1 MPEETMENKQTE
13 TGTKKRRV
21 LAGSIGDCVHSLGVE
36 TFAEWMEDRGEG
48 FMAVKLG
55 PAVPIEDVVNK
66 IRESRPEVVAISMR
80 LGDLHVDKLISEFIE
95 KIAQYRLLPR
105 ESGIR
110 YAFGGLRPAAN
121 LVRAMTGLPV
131 QEDKFSPPAD
141 RHYDLDE
148 IAENY
153 GDIDAFQGFFAL
165 VVDDYITMEE
175 LEAFARGET
184 AVATDREIQW
194 SNTLL
199 ERVRQVRQLENRP
212 ILRAHIGVAA
222 DSIDPTVEAVEKLAD
237 ARCMEIVSLAPD
249 QPSQEYLAKFIR
261 GEEDPDKYLKG
272 QGGVPIRTKED
283 LRRLKQATQR
293 GNYPMIRIYSGTD
306 ELMELAKLFEES
318 FRMPFPAVPIFFYN
332 EIDGRGPISVRDGF
346 DEHFEV
352 MRWWAARDKAVEIND
367 PHQWQLRNSTDDLL
381 VTDHV
386 VAGVVA
392 LKMGIR
398 QYVMQMMYDLP
409 PGTSGLN
416 DLAKFQA
423 AYELIEPLTR
433 HFNFHIIKETRGG
446 LSDFPPNL
454 DKAKGH
460 LSISTYWQMYMEPD
474 IVHVVSFSEAHH
486 EAKAQDVVESCDIV
500 KQVIED
506 FYRDDKPDIWHDP
519 RLLAR
524 KRRLKLGALYNLL
537 HLALLGGY
545 EGPVTL
551 DNFFGWAVSPEDAR
565 KREHRKEWERNYE
578 TMLLSLVD
586 EANYPT
592 GQCGMISA
600 DTLDLALQAGLFQ
613 APQITVLDKRYE
625 IVGKCRTK
633 IVDGGCVIDEF
644 DGVKVTD
651 EIERVD
657 LVRQR
662 SPWFFDKSIS
672 QADEDLYITETAEAV
687 DEAVLARA
695 RQQVGVHTAADLE
708 NKRVLVVDFG
718 STFSKIGTFDTRTE
732 EFDLQYVPTVVE
744 DLRVSLAN
752 GLGVQ
757 EECQQRGDWQA
768 LAREMAQ
775 FDIRLPCSSAKGGL
789 KMVTV
794 SMVKEESGFAAE
806 LAALTAGAK
815 LLNSYEGRLTEKQA
829 QAIYEQDQPEI
840 ILQAGGVDFGG
851 DTETQLHN
859 AHLLA
864 MYAKSATYAR
874 YGVPVI
880 YAGNQDARH
889 DIERIYRAE
898 GVDIRITPNVMP
910 EINTFRIE
918 VVNEAIRDL
927 FQTIIIRGKG
937 FDVVEEYMSAP
948 FIPTP
953 RAAFR
958 GINLLAKGYGAEPGL
973 GNIMAL
979 DIGGAT
985 TDFYSN
991 VGDNPLY
998 DYEGDDPVR
1007 KVKRT
1012 ILKTPNTPLAYRRVE
1027 GKYGLAYDAENIK
1040 ELPRFQDRT
1049 MKRDLETFLLAE
1061 YPDFRPS
1068 DDQFG
1073 AFVQRLDGRLD
1084 LDLDRY
1090 LSWLSANPHI
1100 LPTNDEEDAVR
1111 SFLAKE
1117 IMAAT
1122 TGRNL
1127 GYVKETDTYF
1137 LQYGVNFL
1145 NQPCTTLLI
1154 GGAIYHKCKDGDDF
1168 GRDLRLI
1175 AAGTQYD
1182 EAESWILRPRGRVLL
1197 DARYMVS
1204 IVGGLYGYI
1213 DPERA
1218 LRMLNRHLVPLEKA
1232 L

>member
-1 MPEETMENKQTE
+1 MDREMLPGE
-13 TGTKKRRV
+13 KKRRV

-36 TFAEWMEDRGEG
+36 GFAEWMEDRGEG

-66 IRESRPEVVAISMR
+66 IRESRPEIVAISMR

-95 KIAQYRLLPR
+95 KIAQHRLLPR

-110 YAFGGLRPAAN
+110 YSFGGLRPAAN

-131 QEDKFSPPAD
+131 AEDKFSPPAD
-141 RHYDLDE
+141 RHFDLDQ
-148 IAENY
+148 IAEDY
-153 GDIDAFQGFFAL
+153 GDIDAFQGFFGL
-165 VVDDYITMEE
+165 IVDDFITMEE
-175 LEAFARGET
+175 LEAFASGESVI
-184 AVATDREIQW
+184 AAEEEVEWAD
-194 SNTLL
+194 SLL
-199 ERVRQVRQLENRP
+199 ERIDQVRERENRP
-212 ILRAHIGVAA
+212 IIRAHIGIAA
-222 DSIDPTVEAVEKLAD
+222 DSIEPTVKGVEMLAEAQCL
-237 ARCMEIVSLAPD
+237 EIVSLAPD
-249 QPSQEYLAKFIR
+249 QPAQEYLAKFVR
-261 GEEDPDKYLKG
+261 GEEDPEKYLKG
-272 QGGVPIRTKED
+272 QGGAPIRTKRD
-283 LRRLKQATQR
+283 LERLKEATQR
-293 GNYPMIRIYSGTD
+293 GNYPMTRIYSGTD
-306 ELMELAKLFEES
+306 ELVELAKLYEGA

-332 EIDGRGPISVRDGF
+332 KMDGRGPISIRDSF

-352 MRWWAARDKAVEIND
+352 MRWWASIDKPVEIND

-381 VTDHV
+381 VTDHTL
-386 VAGVVA
+386 AGVIA

-398 QYVMQMMYDLP
+398 KYVMQMMYDLP

-423 AYELIEPLTR
+423 AYELMEPLTR
-433 HFNFHIIKETRGG
+433 HFDFRIIKETRGG

-460 LSISTYWQMYMEPD
+460 LAISTYWQMHMDPD

-486 EAKAQDVVESCDIV
+486 EAKSEDVIESCDIV
-500 KQVIED
+500 KQVFED
-506 FYRDDKPDIWHDP
+506 YGRDDKPDIWHDP
-519 RLLAR
+519 RLLGR
-524 KRRLKLGALYNLL
+524 KRKLKLGAMYNLL

-545 EGPVTL
+545 EGPVNL
-551 DNFFGWAVSPEDAR
+551 DNFFHWAISPELAR
-565 KREHRKEWERNYE
+565 EREHQREWGRNYE
-578 TMLLSLVD
+578 TMLLSFID

-592 GQCGMISA
+592 GQCGMISS
-600 DTLDLALQAGLFQ
+600 DTLDLALQVGLFQ

-625 IVGKCRTK
+625 MVGKCRTK

-644 DGVKVTD
+644 DGVRIAD

-657 LVRQR
+657 RLRER
-662 SPWFFDKSIS
+662 SPWFFDKTITH
-672 QADEDLYITETAEAV
+672 ANEDLYITETAEAV
-687 DEAVLARA
+687 DEEVLARA
-695 RQQVGVHTAADLE
+695 RWQVGIQTAAELDH
-708 NKRVLVVDFG
+708 KKVMVVDFG
-718 STFSKIGTFDTRTE
+718 STFSKIGTFDTEAE
-732 EFDLQYVPTVVE
+732 EFSMHYVPTIVE
-744 DLRVSLAN
+744 DLRISLAH
-752 GLGVQ
+752 GLNVLD
-757 EECQQRGDWQA
+757 ECQARGDWEPLSRA
-768 LAREMAQ
+768 MSE
-775 FDIRLPCSSAKGGL
+775 FDIKLPCSSAKGGL

-794 SMVKEESGFAAE
+794 SMVKEESGFAAD

-815 LLNSYEGRLTEKQA
+815 LLNSYDSRLTEA
-829 QAIYEQDQPEI
+829 QALAVYEQDQPEI

-859 AHLLA
+859 ARMLA
-864 MYAKSATYAR
+864 KASKAATYAR

-880 YAGNQDARH
+880 YAGNQDVR
-889 DIERIYRAE
+889 DEIEAIYRAA

-910 EINTFRIE
+910 EINHFRIE
-918 VVNEAIRDL
+918 VVNEAIREL

-958 GINLLAKGYGAEPGL
+958 GINLLAKGYGNEPGL

-991 VGDNPLY
+991 VADNPLY
-998 DYEGDDPVR
+998 DYEGADPVR

-1027 GKYGLAYDAENIK
+1027 GKFGLAYDAENIK
-1040 ELPRFQDRT
+1040 ELERFQNGL
-1049 MKRDLETFLLAE
+1049 MQRDLGTFLLEE
-1061 YPDFRPS
+1061 YPNLQPG
-1068 DDQFG
+1068 DDTFG
-1073 AFVQRLDGRLD
+1073 TFVRRENGRLD
-1084 LDLDRY
+1084 VELDRY
-1090 LSWLSANPHI
+1090 LDWLSANPHA
-1100 LPTNDEEDAVR
+1100 LPTRDEENAVR
-1111 SFLAKE
+1111 SFLAQE

-1122 TGRNL
+1122 TGRNV

-1154 GGAIYHKCKDGDDF
+1154 GGAIYHKCKAAAGGNDF
-1168 GRDLRLI
+1168 DRDLHLI
-1175 AAGTQYD
+1175 AAGTQYNQG
-1182 EAESWILRPRGRVLL
+1182 ESWILRPNGRLLL
-1197 DARYMVS
+1197 DAAYMVS

-1213 DPERA
+1213 DPQRA
-1218 LRMLNRHLVPLEKA
+1218 LRMLKRNLVGLE
-1232 L
+1232 

>member
-1 MPEETMENKQTE
+1 
-13 TGTKKRRV
+13 
-21 LAGSIGDCVHSLGVE
+21 
-36 TFAEWMEDRGEG
+36 
-48 FMAVKLG
+48 
-55 PAVPIEDVVNK
+55 
-66 IRESRPEVVAISMR
+66 
-80 LGDLHVDKLISEFIE
+80 
-95 KIAQYRLLPR
+95 
-105 ESGIR
+105 
-110 YAFGGLRPAAN
+110 
-121 LVRAMTGLPV
+121 
-131 QEDKFSPPAD
+131 
-141 RHYDLDE
+141 
-148 IAENY
+148 
-153 GDIDAFQGFFAL
+153 
-165 VVDDYITMEE
+165 
-175 LEAFARGET
+175 
-184 AVATDREIQW
+184 
-194 SNTLL
+194 
-199 ERVRQVRQLENRP
+199 
-212 ILRAHIGVAA
+212 
-222 DSIDPTVEAVEKLAD
+222 
-237 ARCMEIVSLAPD
+237 
-249 QPSQEYLAKFIR
+249 
-261 GEEDPDKYLKG
+261 
-272 QGGVPIRTKED
+272 
-283 LRRLKQATQR
+283 
-293 GNYPMIRIYSGTD
+293 MIRIYSGTD
-306 ELMELAKLFEES
+306 ELVELAKLFEES

-460 LSISTYWQMYMEPD
+460 LAISTYWQMYMEPD

-486 EAKAQDVVESCDIV
+486 EAKAEDVIESCDIV
-500 KQVIED
+500 KQVFGD
-506 FYRDDKPDIWHDP
+506 FYRDDRPDIWHDP
-519 RLLAR
+519 RLLDR
-524 KRRLKLGALYNLL
+524 KRKLKLGAMYNIL

-545 EGPVTL
+545 EGPATL
-551 DNFFGWAVSPEDAR
+551 DNFFGWAISPEDAR
-565 KREHRKEWERNYE
+565 KRDHPKEWERNYE

-625 IVGKCRTK
+625 IVGRWRTK
-633 IVDGGCVIDEF
+633 IANGGCVIDEF
-644 DGVKVTD
+644 DGVKVAD
-651 EIERVD
+651 ELERVD

-672 QADEDLYITETAEAV
+672 RADEDLYITETAEAV

-695 RQQVGVHTAADLE
+695 RRQVGVHTAADLE
-708 NKRVLVVDFG
+708 DKRVLVVDFG

-732 EFDLQYVPTVVE
+732 EFNLQYVPTVVE

-757 EECQQRGDWQA
+757 KECQQRGDWQP
-768 LAREMAQ
+768 LAREMAR

-789 KMVTV
+789 KMITV

-864 MYAKSATYAR
+864 MYAEAATYAR

-880 YAGNQDARH
+880 YAGNQDVQH
-889 DIERIYRAE
+889 EIERIYKAE

-927 FQTIIIRGKG
+927 FQTIIIRSKG

-958 GINLLAKGYGAEPGL
+958 GINLLAKGYGTEPGL

-991 VGDNPLY
+991 VSDNPLY

-1061 YPDFRPS
+1061 YPDFRPG

-1073 AFVQRLDGRLD
+1073 AFVRRLDGRLD

-1090 LSWLSANPHI
+1090 LSWLSAHPHI
-1100 LPTNDEEDAVR
+1100 LPTNDEEDVVR

-1117 IMAAT
+1117 IMATT

-1154 GGAIYHKCKDGDDF
+1154 GGAIYHKCQDGDNF

-1175 AAGTQYD
+1175 AAGTQYN
-1182 EAESWILRPRGRVLL
+1182 EAERWILRPRGRVLL

-1204 IVGGLYGYI
+1204 IVGGLYGYV

-1218 LRMLNRHLVPLEKA
+1218 LRMLKRHLVPLEKA
-1232 L
+1232 S

>member
-1 MPEETMENKQTE
+1 MDTE
-13 TGTKKRRV
+13 AHKGTKKRRV

-36 TFAEWMEDRGEG
+36 SFAEWMEDRGDG
-48 FMAVKLG
+48 HMAVKLG
-55 PAVPIEDVVNK
+55 PAVPVEDVVNK
-66 IRESRPEVVAISMR
+66 IRESRPEIVAISMR
-80 LGDLHVDKLISEFIE
+80 LGDLHVDKLIAEFIE
-95 KIAQYRLLPR
+95 AAARHRLLPR

-121 LVRAMTGLPV
+121 LVRAMTGLPL
-131 QEDKFSPPAD
+131 QEDKFSSPED

-148 IAENY
+148 VAENY
-153 GDIDAFQGFFAL
+153 GDIDAFRGFFAL
-165 VVDDYITMEE
+165 VVDDFITMEE
-175 LEAFARGET
+175 LEAFARGEASVET
-184 AVATDREIQW
+184 KEEVQW
-194 SNTLL
+194 ADSLMA
-199 ERVRQVRQLENRP
+199 RICQVRELEGRP
-212 ILRAHIGVAA
+212 VIRAHIGIAA
-222 DSIDPTVEAVEKLAD
+222 ESIEPTIEGVEMLAE
-237 ARCMEIVSLAPD
+237 AECLEIVSLAPD
-249 QPSQEYLAKFIR
+249 QPAQEYLAKFIR
-261 GEEDPDKYLKG
+261 GEEDPNQYLKG
-272 QGGVPIRTKED
+272 QGGVPIRSKED
-283 LRRLKQATQR
+283 LQRLKEATQR
-293 GNYPMIRIYSGTD
+293 GNYPMTRIYSGTD
-306 ELMELAKLFEES
+306 ELVELAKLYEGS

-332 EIDGRGPISVRDGF
+332 ELDGRGPISIRDGF

-352 MRWWAARDKAVEIND
+352 MRWWASIDKPVEVND

-386 VAGVVA
+386 IAGAVA

-398 QYVMQMMYDLP
+398 DYIMQMMYDLP

-416 DLAKFQA
+416 DLAKFQG
-423 AYELIEPLTR
+423 AYELLEPLTR
-433 HFNFHIIKETRGG
+433 HFDFHIIKETRGG

-460 LSISTYWQMYMEPD
+460 LAVSTYWQMYMEPD

-486 EAKAQDVVESCDIV
+486 EAKAEDVIESCDIV
-500 KQVIED
+500 KQVFED
-506 FYRDDKPDIWHDP
+506 FARDKPDIWHDP
-519 RLLAR
+519 RLISR
-524 KRRLKLGALYNLL
+524 KRRLKMGAMYNLL

-551 DNFFGWAVSPEDAR
+551 DNFFQWAVSPEEAR
-565 KREHRKEWERNYE
+565 QRDHHREWERNYE
-578 TMLLSLVD
+578 AMLLSFVD
-586 EANYPT
+586 ESNYPT
-592 GQCGMISA
+592 GQCGMVSA
-600 DTLDLALQAGLFQ
+600 DTLDLALQVGLFQ
-613 APQITVLDKRYE
+613 APQITVLDRRYE
-625 IVGKCRTK
+625 MVGKCRTK

-644 DGVKVTD
+644 NGVKVED

-657 LVRQR
+657 LVRNR
-662 SPWFFDKSIS
+662 SPWFFDKTINR
-672 QADEDLYITETAEAV
+672 ADEDLYITETAEAM
-687 DEAVLARA
+687 DEDVLAQA
-695 RQQVGVHTAADLE
+695 RRQVGIYRPAELDQ
-708 NKRVLVVDFG
+708 KKVLVVDFG
-718 STFSKIGTFDTRTE
+718 STFSKIGTFDTKSE
-732 EFDLQYVPTVVE
+732 EFTLRYVPTIVD
-744 DLRVSLAN
+744 DLRLSLAD
-752 GLGVQ
+752 GLGVL
-757 EECQQRGDWQA
+757 EECQRRGDWHP

-775 FDIRLPCSSAKGGL
+775 FDIKLPCSSAKGGL
-789 KMVTV
+789 KMVTA

-815 LLNSYEGRLTEKQA
+815 LLNNYEGMLTEAQA
-829 QAIYEQDQPEI
+829 LAIYEQDQPEI

-859 AHLLA
+859 ARLLA
-864 MYAKSATYAR
+864 AASRAATYAR

-880 YAGNQDARH
+880 YAGNQDIR
-889 DIERIYRAE
+889 DEIERVYKSE
-898 GVDIRITPNVMP
+898 GVDIRLTSNVMP
-910 EINTFRIE
+910 EVNTFRIE
-918 VVNEAIRDL
+918 VVNEAIREL

-998 DYEGDDPVR
+998 DYQGDDPVR

-1027 GKYGLAYDAENIK
+1027 GKYGLAYDAENIR
-1040 ELPRFQDRT
+1040 ELQRFQNGM
-1049 MKRDLETFLLAE
+1049 MKRDLESFLLRE
-1061 YPDFRPS
+1061 YPAFRPG
-1068 DDQFG
+1068 DDTFG
-1073 AFVQRLDGRLD
+1073 EFVLRQDGRLD

-1090 LSWLSANPHI
+1090 LSWLSANPHV
-1100 LPTNDEEDAVR
+1100 LPASDEENAVR
-1111 SFLAKE
+1111 SFLAQE

-1154 GGAIYHKCKDGDDF
+1154 GGTIYHKCKDGDHF
-1168 GRDLRLI
+1168 SRDLKLI
-1175 AAGTQYD
+1175 AAGTQYNPD
-1182 EAESWILRPRGRVLL
+1182 ESWILRPNGPILL
-1197 DARYMVS
+1197 DASYMVS
-1204 IVGGLYGYI
+1204 IVGGLYGYL

-1218 LRMLNRHLVPLEKA
+1218 LRMLKANLVPLE
-1232 L
+1232 

>member
-1 MPEETMENKQTE
+1 METE
-13 TGTKKRRV
+13 TEAHNRRRRV
-21 LAGSIGDCVHSLGVE
+21 MAGSIGDCVHSLGVE

-55 PAVPIEDVVNK
+55 PAVPIKDVVNK

-95 KIAQYRLLPR
+95 RAAQYRLLPR

-121 LVRAMTGLPV
+121 LVRAMTGMPV
-131 QEDKFSPPAD
+131 QEDKFSPPGD

-165 VVDDYITMEE
+165 VVDDFITMEE
-175 LEAFARGET
+175 LEAFARHET
-184 AVATDREIQW
+184 VIETERQMQW
-194 SNTLL
+194 ADTLS
-199 ERVRQVRQLENRP
+199 ERIRQVRELENRP
-212 ILRAHIGVAA
+212 IIRAHIGIAA
-222 DSIDPTVEAVEKLAD
+222 DSIEPTVRAVEMLSD
-237 ARCMEIVSLAPD
+237 AECLEIVSLAPD
-249 QPSQEYLAKFIR
+249 QPAQEYLAKFVR
-261 GEEDPDKYLKG
+261 GEEDPEDYLKG
-272 QGGVPIRTKED
+272 QGGVPIRTTED
-283 LRRLKQATQR
+283 LQRLKKATHR
-293 GNYPMIRIYSGTD
+293 GNYPMTRIYSGTD
-306 ELMELAKLFEES
+306 ELVELAKLYEDS

-332 EIDGRGPISVRDGF
+332 ELDGRGPISIRDGF

-352 MRWWAARDKAVEIND
+352 MRWWASIDKPVEIND

-386 VAGVVA
+386 IAGVVA
-392 LKMGIR
+392 LKMGIK
-398 QYVMQMMYDLP
+398 QYIMQMMYDLP

-416 DLAKFQA
+416 DLAKFQG
-423 AYELIEPLTR
+423 AYELIEPLGR
-433 HFNFHIIKETRGG
+433 HFDFHIIKETRGG

-460 LSISTYWQMYMEPD
+460 LAVSTYWQIYMEPD

-486 EAKAQDVVESCDIV
+486 EAKAEDVIESCDIV
-500 KQVIED
+500 KQVFDD
-506 FYRDDKPDIWHDP
+506 FCQDDCPTIWHDP
-519 RLLAR
+519 RLIAR
-524 KRRLKLGALYNLL
+524 KRRLKLGAMYNLL

-545 EGPVTL
+545 EGPVTV
-551 DNFFGWAVSPEDAR
+551 DNFFHWAVSPERAR
-565 KREHRKEWERNYE
+565 QREHPREWQRNYE
-578 TMLLSLVD
+578 TMLLNLVD

-600 DTLDLALQAGLFQ
+600 DTLDLALQVGLFQ

-625 IVGKCRTK
+625 LVGKCRTK

-644 DGVKVTD
+644 DGVKVDD
-651 EIERVD
+651 ELERVD
-657 LVRQR
+657 LVRER
-662 SPWFFDKSIS
+662 SPWFFDKTIS
-672 QADEDLYITETAEAV
+672 QADEDLYITETAEAM
-687 DEAVLARA
+687 DENVLAQA
-695 RQQVGVHTAADLE
+695 RRQVGIHRPAELD

-718 STFSKIGTFDTRTE
+718 STFSKIGTFDTATE
-732 EFDLQYVPTVVE
+732 EFTLNYVPTIVE
-744 DLRVSLAN
+744 DLRVSLAD
-752 GLGVQ
+752 GLGVR
-757 EECQQRGDWQA
+757 EECERRGDWEP
-768 LAREMAQ
+768 LARATNR
-775 FDIRLPCSSAKGGL
+775 FDIKLPCSSAKGGL

-794 SMVKEESGFAAE
+794 SMVKEESGFAAD

-815 LLNSYEGRLTEKQA
+815 LIDSYEGMLTEEQVL
-829 QAIYEQDQPEI
+829 AIYEQDQPEI

-859 AHLLA
+859 ARLLA
-864 MYAKSATYAR
+864 RFSKAATYAP

-880 YAGNQDARH
+880 YAGNQDIRGQ
-889 DIERIYRAE
+889 IERIYRAE
-898 GVDIRITPNVMP
+898 EVDIRTTPNVMP
-910 EINTFRIE
+910 EVNTFRIE
-918 VVNEAIRDL
+918 VANEAIRDL

-958 GINLLAKGYGAEPGL
+958 GINLLARGYGDEPGL

-991 VGDNPLY
+991 VSDNPLY
-998 DYEGDDPVR
+998 DYQGDDSQR

-1027 GKYGLAYDAENIK
+1027 GKYGLAYDAENLK
-1040 ELPRFQDRT
+1040 ELRRFQSGV
-1049 MKRDLETFLLAE
+1049 MERDLEAFLLQE
-1061 YPDFRPS
+1061 YPEFSPG
-1068 DDQFG
+1068 DQVFG
-1073 AFVQRLDGRLD
+1073 RFAQRLDGRLD
-1084 LDLDRY
+1084 IDLDGY
-1090 LSWLSANPHI
+1090 LSWLSANPHH
-1100 LPTNDEEDAVR
+1100 LPASDEENAVR
-1111 SFLAKE
+1111 SFLAQE

-1122 TGRNL
+1122 TERNL

-1154 GGAIYHKCKDGDDF
+1154 GGTIYHKCKAGNDH
-1168 GRDLRLI
+1168 GRDLRVI

-1182 EAESWILRPRGRVLL
+1182 ERESWSLRPDGPILL
-1197 DARYMVS
+1197 DAAYMVS

-1218 LRMLNRHLVPLEKA
+1218 LRMLKCRLLALE
-1232 L
+1232 